1 MSARLCRSF
10 LLTLA
15 LSATITLS
23 AVAQTPI
30 LHDGDQIDLRGMLV
44 IKRSNWSEFLVLR
57 TARPYRLLPSAEA
70 ASPDSIQEFG
80 LTLPGQD
87 DLLARSAGRPIR
99 VSGRLQLA
107 QASSYCWNG
116 TLIFA
121 TTVALP
127 GGNYLSP
134 RPPDPGLPLSVRR
147 YSASATLQPKLW
159 PRLYTA
165 RDLDTH
171 RSISIPNLAGCRVS
185 GGGDVLN
192 CFCSDGFQP
201 TRSLLHTAAGAQ
213 SGTMSQSFVQF
224 ALPTPADTPVTAE
237 VECARPPPKD

>member
-1 MSARLCRSF
+1 MSARLCRRY
-10 LLTLA
+10 LLTLV

-23 AVAQTPI
+23 AVAQTPV

-44 IKRSNWSEFLVLR
+44 IKRSDWSEFLVLR

-70 ASPDSIQEFG
+70 PSPELIQEFG

-87 DLLARSAGRPIR
+87 DLLARSAGKPIR

-107 QASSYCWNG
+107 EASPYYWNG

-121 TTVALP
+121 TAVALP
-127 GGNYLSP
+127 GGNYLGP
-134 RPPDPGLPLSVRR
+134 KLPDPGLPITIRR
-147 YSASATLQPKLW
+147 YTASATLQPKLW

-171 RSISIPNLAGCRVS
+171 RPLSTPNLAGCRVS

-192 CFCSDGFQP
+192 CFCRDGFQP

-213 SGTMSQSFVQF
+213 PGTMSGSFVQF
-224 ALPTPADTPVTAE
+224 ALPAPADTPVTAE